1 MSNRDIGDIYRGM
14 LKGEEHVKPKRE
26 SDLYDDVLREAKVSF
41 AYDTGDTEVVSIS
54 DERARE
60 LSEISGLSTVRN
72 QMLYK
77 IDGHWVG
84 RRLGKKQLKDLA
96 NAVSK
101 MSDYQSIHNKIIE
114 IAKNSAILKS
124 VEGVSSFSEVILKIE
139 AFIRDSAALTL
150 NNNGRSVS
158 PVDIKREMGRIIM
171 LIDSGD
177 FQKQLIDV
185 LDGKDNR
192 GITGLFKIFEV
203 LDPKV
208 NGSKIYFDTA
218 NHPGML
224 TLMPAGEDEK
234 TRGAAG
240 PGEAVLA
247 FIYGG
252 IKPKDA
258 GDILLSSGEQDTIE
272 LKKQEGRIGKAITKE
287 SVKKL
292 GGLFYGKTP
301 GTDERNAYFTK
312 MYYGDDRPPEKMI
325 NISYKLPDSFYSSI
339 SQITG
344 REKARPQQE
353 PGIQVFPKS
362 VIDDI
367 NDRFNDINKA
377 GIDLPEDMMNLT
389 GFISRPGIKNMKMV
403 IMAKGYTDIPG
414 NYLAGVLRSGQ
425 DNSLSDMNVTQFLA
439 KYSGVT
445 VGDKSVKPNI
455 ELPDISV
462 MDAMSQLT
470 GTTPLENIG
479 DLIGVWHLK
488 HYLTHIQPFKWLL
501 VYTVD
506 GRSSGI
512 TYDAIINTPAIELV
526 LLLAKGNMRFGIRK
540 DEGGFH
546 IEIR

>member
-1 MSNRDIGDIYRGM
+1 MSNKDIGDIYRSM
-14 LKGEEHVKPKRE
+14 LEGKEHVKPKRE
-26 SDLYDDVLREAKVSF
+26 SDLYDDVLKEAKVSF
-41 AYDTGDTEVVSIS
+41 AYDTGDTEIVSIS

-60 LSEISGLSTVRN
+60 LSEISSLSTVRN

-96 NAVSK
+96 VAVSK

-150 NNNGRSVS
+150 NNNGRAVS
-158 PVDIKREMGRIIM
+158 PVDIKKEMGRIVM

-185 LDGKDNR
+185 LNGKDKD

-258 GDILLSSGEQDTIE
+258 GDILLSSGEEDTIE

-292 GGLFYGKTP
+292 SGLFYGKTP
-301 GTDERNAYFTK
+301 GKVERNAYFTK
-312 MYYGDDRPPEKMI
+312 MYYGDDREPEQMI

-344 REKARPQQE
+344 RDAARPQQE

-367 NDRFNDINKA
+367 NNAKLA
-377 GIDLPEDMMNLT
+377 LPEDMMEYT
-389 GFISRPGIKNMKMV
+389 GLINRTGIKDKKMI

-414 NYLAGVLRSGQ
+414 DYLAGVLRSGQ
-425 DNSLSDMNVTQFLA
+425 KGSLSDMNVTQFMA
-439 KYSGVT
+439 EYSGVT
-445 VGDKSVKPNI
+445 IGDKSVKPNLN
-455 ELPDISV
+455 LPDISV

-501 VYTVD
+501 VYTED

>member
-1 MSNRDIGDIYRGM
+1 MSNKDIGDIYRSM
-14 LKGEEHVKPKRE
+14 LEGKEHVKPKRE
-26 SDLYDDVLREAKVSF
+26 SDLYDDVLKEAKVSF
-41 AYDTGDTEVVSIS
+41 AYDTGDTEIVSIS

-60 LSEISGLSTVRN
+60 LSEISSLSTVRN

-96 NAVSK
+96 VAVSK

-150 NNNGRSVS
+150 NNNGRAVS
-158 PVDIKREMGRIIM
+158 PVDIKKEMGRIVM

-185 LDGKDNR
+185 LNGKDKD

-258 GDILLSSGEQDTIE
+258 GDILLSSGEEDTIE

-292 GGLFYGKTP
+292 SGLFYGKTP
-301 GTDERNAYFTK
+301 GKVERNAYFTK
-312 MYYGDDRPPEKMI
+312 MYYGDDREPEQMI

-344 REKARPQQE
+344 RDAARPQQE

-367 NDRFNDINKA
+367 NNAKLA
-377 GIDLPEDMMNLT
+377 LPEDMMEYT
-389 GFISRPGIKNMKMV
+389 GLINRTGIKDKKMI

-414 NYLAGVLRSGQ
+414 DYLAGVLRSGQ
-425 DNSLSDMNVTQFLA
+425 KGSLSDMNVTQFMA
-439 KYSGVT
+439 EYSGVT
-445 VGDKSVKPNI
+445 IGDKSVKPNLN
-455 ELPDISV
+455 LPDISV
-462 MDAMSQLT
+462 MGAMSQLT

-501 VYTVD
+501 VYTED

>member
-1 MSNRDIGDIYRGM
+1 MSNKDIGDIYKGM
-14 LKGEEHVKPKRE
+14 LSGDEHVKPKRE
-26 SDLYDDVLREAKVSF
+26 SDLYDDVLREARVSF
-41 AYDTGDTEVVSIS
+41 AYDDGDTEVVNIS

-96 NAVSK
+96 VAVSK
-101 MSDYQSIHNKIIE
+101 MSDYQSIHNQIE
-114 IAKNSAILKS
+114 KIAKNSAILKS

-150 NNNGRSVS
+150 NNNGRPVS
-158 PVDIKREMGRIIM
+158 PVDIKKEMGRIVM

-185 LDGKDNR
+185 LNGKDKG

-203 LDPKV
+203 LDPEV
-208 NGSKIYFDTA
+208 NGSKIYFDTD
-218 NHPGML
+218 NHSEML

-252 IKPKDA
+252 IKPKGA
-258 GDILLSSGEQDTIE
+258 GDILLSSGEKDTIE

-292 GGLFYGKTP
+292 SGLFYGKTP
-301 GTDERNAYFTK
+301 GKVERNAYFTK
-312 MYYGDDRPPEKMI
+312 MYYGDDREPEQMI

-344 REKARPQQE
+344 RNAVRPQQE

-367 NDRFNDINKA
+367 NNAKLA
-377 GIDLPEDMMNLT
+377 LPEDMMEYTELINRT
-389 GFISRPGIKNMKMV
+389 GIKNKEMI
-403 IMAKGYTDIPG
+403 IMTKGYTDIPG
-414 NYLAGVLRSGQ
+414 NYLAGGLRSGQ
-425 DNSLSDMNVTQFLA
+425 DNSLSDMNITQFLA

-488 HYLTHIQPFKWLL
+488 HYLTHIEPFKWLL
-501 VYTVD
+501 VYTED

-526 LLLAKGNMRFGIRK
+526 QLLAKGNMRFGIRK